1 MIPGCQPH
9 PRPCPRGK
17 GAGLWGAK
25 HLGSL
30 ESCSLKQQQNNNRT
44 AGKRCRDFGSN
55 DEPRPS
61 PPVGGMRHQ
70 ATASR
75 PPAASSRRL
84 LARLRGWSRGRRRA
98 RSEIARGSTRPARA
112 SSDRRDPGR
121 LLPQEVA
128 HARTSRLPLLFSW
141 ALWRT
146 VPLGSNCVSRPT
158 RLSPAKCALKALGAD
173 FIVFV
178 HARFLG

>member
-1 MIPGCQPH
+1 MDREC
-9 PRPCPRGK
+9 RPSGAPTYTLSCPVQVFGNSPCIRRV
-17 GAGLWGAK
+17 WR
-25 HLGSL
+25 SITP
-30 ESCSLKQQQNNNRT
+30 EDRT
-44 AGKRCRDFGSN
+44 AGKRCRDFSSN

-75 PPAASSRRL
+75 PPAASSCRL
-84 LARLRGWSRGRRRA
+84 LARLRDWSRGRRRA

-121 LLPQEVA
+121 LLPKEVA

-158 RLSPAKCALKALGAD
+158 RLSSAKCALKALGAD